1 MASGASWSGVALH
14 EAGHYEGAIAE
25 YDEAVL
31 TGLSGFLAPAANH
44 ALAPNERMLVPVGP
58 SITSRTVFEPP
69 TRDRERQRYPSAK

>member
-44 ALAPNERMLVPVGP
+44 AR
-58 SITSRTVFEPP
+58 
-69 TRDRERQRYPSAK
+69 